1 MMKKLFLLACIML
14 SVCAN
19 AVDVR
24 CTYRPAAYA
33 EARCE
38 ARYTPASYKKA
49 AYQEANSDL
58 KWQNSQLDR
67 TVTSHPQTFR
77 RQDMNMSAGG
87 GAPLYASNTNRGG
100 LGAAGGSKNNMSNLS
115 ASGSA
120 SQYTINFSGAAGSA
134 MWAATRALDGKTE
147 TGQYCPGGCLEG
159 ECDCWTYYSDW
170 DSVPVW
176 VRFLFPWLKPFFK
189 DGDYIHTG
197 DDCGKGCSC
206 CPTPVGDCIP
216 AFVICLLAY
225 GFVQY
230 KKSRKEAEAVVL

>member
-1 MMKKLFLLACIML
+1 MKKLFLLACIML

-134 MWAATRALDGKTE
+134 MWAATRALDGSYTA
-147 TGQYCPGGCLEG
+147 CPEGCAKGDCECWEYYENYGDLPGWLVSILRFFGWHGRGG
-159 ECDCWTYYSDW
+159 Y
-170 DSVPVW
+170 V
-176 VRFLFPWLKPFFK
+176 
-189 DGDYIHTG
+189 HN
-197 DDCGKGCSC
+197 DDTCNQLHG
-206 CPTPVGDCIP
+206 TPVGDCIP
-216 AFVICLLAY
+216 AFLICLLAY